1 MVLWL
6 DMSISPRSGRSTRS
20 NSTTRR
26 RNSLRKILVVGALL
40 LLVFVAVF
48 RQRIFVRDPLGKV
61 EKNGV
66 AQDAARIYINYS
78 NDVLVEDS
86 SRHQFVLVQGW
97 SALPGVPQRLVCLTG
112 LVCWT
117 DADQAAVFP
126 VEGVGGRTPA
136 VMSAKVVTFV
146 DEAGAGVKA

>member
-1 MVLWL
+1 M
-6 DMSISPRSGRSTRS
+6 
-20 NSTTRR
+20 
-26 RNSLRKILVVGALL
+26 RKILIVGVLL
-40 LLVFVAVF
+40 LLVFVTVF

-66 AQDAARIYINYS
+66 AQDAARLYINYS

-117 DADQAAVFP
+117 EADNAAVFP

-146 DEAGAGVKA
+146 DEAGAAVRVELR